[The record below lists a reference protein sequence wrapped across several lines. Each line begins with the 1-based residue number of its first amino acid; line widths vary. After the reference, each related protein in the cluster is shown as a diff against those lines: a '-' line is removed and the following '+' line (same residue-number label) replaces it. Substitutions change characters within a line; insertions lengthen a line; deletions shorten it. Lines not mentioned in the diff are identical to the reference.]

1 MERCEDFSNGISTDF
16 DRSHYICTSCVFVS
30 AKEAVN
36 YQEKRYSMKTGIANK
51 KLEAIIANVEKDGI
65 LYKGIVEDLKE
76 LREQALKEQ
85 DPLVVKVLRLSYEYL
100 QDRQAFDVQAQYE
113 EDEEGQEYPIEI
125 EDQDNLLYLL
135 NLLKNADHKINRE
148 EIKDYRSSLKQELY

>member
-1 MERCEDFSNGISTDF
+1 
-16 DRSHYICTSCVFVS
+16 
-30 AKEAVN
+30 
-36 YQEKRYSMKTGIANK
+36 MKTGIANK

-85 DPLVVKVLRLSYEYL
+85 DPLVVKVLRLTYEFL
-100 QDRQAFDVQAQYE
+100 QDRQGFDVQAQYE
-113 EDEEGQEYPIEI
+113 EDEEGNEYPLEI
-125 EDQDNLLYLL
+125 EDQENLLYLL

-148 EIKDYRSSLKQELY
+148 EIKDYRTSLKQELY

>member
-1 MERCEDFSNGISTDF
+1 VR
-16 DRSHYICTSCVFVS
+16 RSGATIP
-30 AKEAVN
+30 KN
-36 YQEKRYSMKTGIANK
+36 KRMKTAIANK
-51 KLEAIIANVEKDGI
+51 KLEAIIAKVEKEGV
-65 LYKGIVEDLKE
+65 LYKGVVEDLKE

-100 QDRQAFDVQAQYE
+100 VDRESFDVQAQFE
-113 EDEEGQEYPIEI
+113 EDEEGNEYPLEI
-125 EDQDNLLYLL
+125 EDQENFLYLL